1 MAGRWGKTG
10 GHAMDAQSPTH
21 LKPWPSRD
29 CLAANHKKN
38 DWGNLVSRRWTLL
51 LPVIFVTYSLA
62 YLDRA
67 NFSFGAAA
75 GMASDLHITAGQ
87 SSLLGALF
95 FLGYFLF
102 QIPGAAYAQNRSVK
116 TLIFAGLIAWGV
128 LAASMGLIA
137 DIHLLYGTRFLLGV
151 VESAVLPAL
160 LILQAR
166 WFTRGERARANAL
179 LVMGN
184 PSTLLWMSVL
194 SGYLA
199 AQFGWRTMFVIE
211 GLPPILWAFV
221 WWRLVADRPSEA
233 KWLSP
238 GDRATLENTL
248 AAEQGAIAPVRNY
261 AAAFKS
267 PRVIWLCVQYFL
279 WSLGLYGF
287 VIWLPS
293 MLKTGGMGMVE
304 LGWLAAAPY
313 VAALAAEFFNAA
325 WSDRIGRRRI
335 AMWPA
340 LAIGALAFYGSYA
353 LGAQHFW
360 ISFAL
365 LVVAGAMMYAP
376 YGPFFAY
383 VAEALPANVAGGA
396 IALINSMG
404 ALGSFA
410 GAYGV
415 GLLNGAT
422 GGPGASYLLM
432 AAALLAS
439 AIITVCLPERR

>member
-1 MAGRWGKTG
+1 
-10 GHAMDAQSPTH
+10 
-21 LKPWPSRD
+21 L
-29 CLAANHKKN
+29 N
-38 DWGNLVSRRWTLL
+38 RRWTLL

-75 GMASDLHITAGQ
+75 GMAKDLNISAGQ

-102 QIPGAAYAQNRSVK
+102 QIPGAAYAQDKSVK
-116 TLIFAGLIAWGV
+116 KLIFAGLIGWGA
-128 LAASMGLIA
+128 LAAAMGVIS
-137 DIHLLYGTRFLLGV
+137 DINLLYAARFLLGV
-151 VESAVLPAL
+151 VESAVLPAM

-166 WFTRGERARANAL
+166 FYTRGERARANAL
-179 LVMGN
+179 VIMGN
-184 PSTLLWMSVL
+184 PATLLWMSVL

-211 GLPPILWAFV
+211 GLPPIIWAFI

-238 GDRATLENTL
+238 QDCARLESQI
-248 AAEQGAIAPVRNY
+248 AAEQGAIAPVKNY
-261 AAAFKS
+261 AAAFKT

-293 MLKTGGMGMVE
+293 MLKTSGMGMVE
-304 LGWLAAAPY
+304 LGWLSAAPY
-313 VAALAAEFFNAA
+313 LAALIAEFFNAA
-325 WSDRIGRRRI
+325 ASDRAGKRRGFV
-335 AMWPA
+335 WPA
-340 LAIGALAFYGSYA
+340 LVLGALAFYGSYA
-353 LGAQHFW
+353 AGGNFW
-360 ISFAL
+360 LSFVL
-365 LVVAGAMMYAP
+365 LVIAGAMMYAP

-383 VAEALPANVAGGA
+383 IAESLPSNVAGGA

-404 ALGSFA
+404 ALGSFF
-410 GAYGV
+410 GAYAV
-415 GLLNGAT
+415 GWLNGNT
-422 GGPGASYLLM
+422 GSSAASYLVM

-439 AIITVCLPERR
+439 AVITFFLPEKKTA

>member
-1 MAGRWGKTG
+1 
-10 GHAMDAQSPTH
+10 
-21 LKPWPSRD
+21 
-29 CLAANHKKN
+29 
-38 DWGNLVSRRWTLL
+38 LL

-75 GMASDLHITAGQ
+75 GMAADLHISASQ

-95 FLGYFLF
+95 FLGYFAF
-102 QIPGAAYAQNRSVK
+102 QIPGAIYAQNRSVK
-116 TLIFAGLIAWGV
+116 KLIFAGLIGWGV
-128 LAASMGLIA
+128 LAASMGVIN
-137 DIHLLYGTRFLLGV
+137 DIRLLYVARFLLGV
-151 VESAVLPAL
+151 VESAVLPAM

-166 WFTRGERARANAL
+166 WFTKSERARANAL

-199 AQFGWRTMFVIE
+199 SSLGWRMMFVIE
-211 GLPPILWAFV
+211 GIPPIIWAFV
-221 WWRLVADRPSEA
+221 WWRLVSDRPADASWMSPEDRAALEA
-233 KWLSP
+233 K
-238 GDRATLENTL
+238 L
-248 AAEQGAIAPVRNY
+248 ADEQRGIAPVRNY
-261 AAAFKS
+261 GAAFRN
-267 PRVIWLCVQYFL
+267 PRVLWLCAQYFL

-293 MLKTGGMGMVE
+293 MLKTAEISMVE
-304 LGWLAAAPY
+304 VGWLAAAPY
-313 VAALAAEFFNAA
+313 LAAMIVEFLNAA
-325 WSDRIGRRRI
+325 WSDRTGRRKI
-335 AMWPA
+335 AMWPSLA
-340 LAIGALAFYGSYA
+340 LGALAFYGSYL
-353 LGAQHFW
+353 LGGSHFW
-360 ISFAL
+360 ASFVL
-365 LVVAGAMMYAP
+365 LVVAGAAMYAP

-383 VAEALPANVAGGA
+383 LADTLPANVAGGA

-404 ALGSFA
+404 ALGSFV

-422 GGPGASYLLM
+422 GNSGMSYLMM

-439 AIITVCLPERR
+439 AAITFFLPERKTA